1 MPEAPDPSGVEER
14 LYVPESAGWKAAI
27 KQDWN
32 KEYCYIQRPGEDFYH
47 LLVTGEIYLQR
58 GTEKYCVSCALRHGY
73 VTHERAF
80 WLRRPSSV
88 VEEQTSERQPET

>member
-1 MPEAPDPSGVEER
+1 MPEAPNPSGFEGR

-47 LLVTGEIYLQR
+47 LLVTG
-58 GTEKYCVSCALRHGY
+58 
-73 VTHERAF
+73 
-80 WLRRPSSV
+80 
-88 VEEQTSERQPET
+88 